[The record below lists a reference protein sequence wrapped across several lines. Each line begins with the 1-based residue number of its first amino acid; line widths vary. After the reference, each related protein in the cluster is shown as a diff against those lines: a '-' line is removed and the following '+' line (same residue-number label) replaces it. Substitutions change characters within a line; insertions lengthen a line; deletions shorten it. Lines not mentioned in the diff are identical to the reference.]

1 MPDRYWRQ
9 LYQYWQSKCVAG
21 RPPSR
26 SDIDPIVDIPQLT
39 KNLILIDARD
49 DFMYRLVGSEIVARH
64 GLDMTGRRPGTSGRD
79 PNALSEWTKA
89 LDYVREK
96 LTPRLLVSRI
106 GSDSVAKNVM
116 LLLPLV
122 GGDGAL
128 EMILVGSFY
137 NEHFTAGSH
146 VAGMSVKEITQ

>member
-1 MPDRYWRQ
+1 
-9 LYQYWQSKCVAG
+9 
-21 RPPSR
+21 
-26 SDIDPIVDIPQLT
+26 
-39 KNLILIDARD
+39 
-49 DFMYRLVGSEIVARH
+49 
-64 GLDMTGRRPGTSGRD
+64 MTGRRPGTSGRD